1 MCKQFFFDDL
11 SSPHVP
17 QQVQEW
23 TDRSGRE
30 RTARHRSAIHPLQL
44 GLRDSRAGGLAMRLG
59 V

>member
-17 QQVQEW
+17 HAGGASVDESGLRDTAVQS
-23 TDRSGRE
+23 TLFS
-30 RTARHRSAIHPLQL
+30 SM